1 MSDNSCQTILF
12 IKCLDQQLRI
22 LKMRFILP
30 FISLFII
37 SCRNNETKETNAA
50 TLGQAE
56 IWCDENLKSIISQ
69 QEEVFEFS
77 YKYSDLK
84 INYVSENIVKEKFL
98 AGDANVII
106 SSIVMD
112 SNLIKKLNTQNI
124 HPRQF
129 PFGKSAIAF
138 ITQKGNDLNL
148 SYESLIDKLSGK
160 NTDFIFA
167 IEGKESG
174 IANDI
179 LGYLKQTS
187 LGSNVYALE
196 SKEAILNWLK
206 KNKNGI
212 GIIDWSEV
220 SDSDDPLAQAYL
232 NAVSLIGISSDASK
246 GEFIKPYQYGL
257 NGLYP
262 FNRQLT
268 FIRKYG
274 LTDVTLGFASFICSE
289 RGQKIMLKAGLLP
302 EYQYER
308 WIEFKGLKEV
318 EAIK

>member
-1 MSDNSCQTILF
+1 
-12 IKCLDQQLRI
+12 
-22 LKMRFILP
+22 MRFLLPIL
-30 FISLFII
+30 SLFIV
-37 SCRNNETKETNAA
+37 SCRNNETKETKAA

-56 IWCDENLKSIISQ
+56 IWCDENLKSIIAQ

-77 YKYSDLK
+77 YKYADLK
-84 INYVSENIVKEKFL
+84 INYVPENEVKEKFL
-98 AGDANVII
+98 KGDANVII
-106 SSIVMD
+106 SSINLD
-112 SNLIKKLNTQNI
+112 STLIRKLKSQNI
-124 HPRQF
+124 YPRQF

-138 ITQKGNDLNL
+138 ITQKGKELNL
-148 SYESLIDKLSGK
+148 SYETLIDKLSGK
-160 NTDFIFA
+160 NTDFVFA

-179 LGYLKQTS
+179 LSHLNQKT
-187 LGSNVYALE
+187 LGNNVYALE
-196 SKEAILNWLK
+196 SKEAILDWLK

-232 NAVSLIGISSDASK
+232 NEVSLIGVSSDASK
-246 GEFIKPYQYGL
+246 GEYIKPYQYGL

-262 FNRQLT
+262 FNRQLI
-268 FIRKYG
+268 FIRKFG

-308 WIEFKGLKEV
+308 WIEFKGLNDV